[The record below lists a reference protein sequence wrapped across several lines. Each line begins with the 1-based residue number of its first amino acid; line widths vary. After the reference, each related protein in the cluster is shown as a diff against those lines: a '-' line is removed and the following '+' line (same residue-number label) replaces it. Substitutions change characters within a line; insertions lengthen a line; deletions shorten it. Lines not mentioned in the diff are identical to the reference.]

1 VGKYLDDYVVG
12 EEYTSPG
19 RTITETDVV
28 MFAAMT
34 GDYNEIH
41 TSVEFTKT
49 NNFGQR
55 VVHGLLCLSISHG
68 LLFRLGL
75 LESTAVAFVAID
87 EWRFKAPVFIG
98 DTIVAKFK
106 VLETIPSSK
115 NPSRGVLK
123 LLVQI
128 VKQDGTIA
136 QEGVKAII
144 MKRH

>member
-1 VGKYLDDYVVG
+1 LGKYLNDFVVG
-12 EEYTSPG
+12 EEYISPS

-41 TSVEFTKT
+41 TSTEFAKG
-49 NNFGQR
+49 NHFRQR
-55 VVHGLLCLSISHG
+55 VVHGLLCLAISHG

-75 LESTAVAFVAID
+75 LEGTALAFLAVE
-87 EWRFKAPVFIG
+87 EWRFKAPIFIG

-106 VLETIPSSK
+106 VLANKPSSK
-115 NPSRGVLK
+115 DPQRGALR
-123 LLVQI
+123 LLTQV

-136 QEGVKAII
+136 QEGVQTIMMKA
-144 MKRH
+144 H